1 MMDLSKQD
9 PDKSLTATAASPHRC
24 NHYKNYNLHI
34 HAKIGL
40 SMFILLLC
48 VYAD

>member
-24 NHYKNYNLHI
+24 NHYKNYNLH
-34 HAKIGL
+34 AKIGL